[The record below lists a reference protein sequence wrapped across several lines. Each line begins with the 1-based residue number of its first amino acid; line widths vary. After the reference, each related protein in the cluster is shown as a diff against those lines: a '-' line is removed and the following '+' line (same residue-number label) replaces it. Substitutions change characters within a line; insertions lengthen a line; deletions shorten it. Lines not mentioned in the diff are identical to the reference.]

1 MNTTPLSDSQRE
13 QLRGALEQR
22 KQQLLAELGEAQR
35 DTLAVATNRADAE
48 RLDDRKDPADR
59 MAQATVRDAEATRDH
74 DELVAVRA
82 ALARLADGSYGEC
95 TDCGQPVGVA
105 RLLAQ
110 PAAARC
116 IACQSKAEAR
126 GER

>member
-1 MNTTPLSDSQRE
+1 MNITSLTDSQRE
-13 QLRGALEQR
+13 QLRGVLEQR
-22 KQQLLAELGEAQR
+22 KAQLLTELGEVQR
-35 DTLAVATNRADAE
+35 DTLAAAAGRSGAE
-48 RLDDRKDPADR
+48 PLDDRKEQADR
-59 MAQATVRDAEATRDH
+59 MASDTVRDAEAARDH

-110 PAAARC
+110 PSAARC
-116 IACQSKAEAR
+116 IACQSQAEAR
-126 GER
+126 APH

>member
-1 MNTTPLSDSQRE
+1 MSTTTTLTDSQRA
-13 QLRGALEQR
+13 QLHQLLEQR
-22 KQQLLAELGEAQR
+22 KAQLLAELGDIQRVPLAAAAGQDGTEAPDDPR
-35 DTLAVATNRADAE
+35 DQ
-48 RLDDRKDPADR
+48 ADR
-59 MAQATVRDAEATRDH
+59 LAHHTVRDAEATRDH

-82 ALARLADGSYGEC
+82 ALARWADGSLGEC

-116 IACQSKAEAR
+116 IACQSKAERAAH
-126 GER
+126 

>member
-1 MNTTPLSDSQRE
+1 
-13 QLRGALEQR
+13 
-22 KQQLLAELGEAQR
+22 
-35 DTLAVATNRADAE
+35 
-48 RLDDRKDPADR
+48 

>member
-1 MNTTPLSDSQRE
+1 MSTTTTLTDSQRA
-13 QLRGALEQR
+13 QLHQLLEQR
-22 KQQLLAELGEAQR
+22 KAQLLAELGDIQR
-35 DTLAVATNRADAE
+35 DTLAAAAGQDGTEAPE
-48 RLDDRKDPADR
+48 DPRDQADR
-59 MAQATVRDAEATRDH
+59 LAHHTVRDAEATRDH

-82 ALARLADGSYGEC
+82 ALARWADGSLGEC

-116 IACQSKAEAR
+116 IACQSKAESASH
-126 GER
+126 

>member
-1 MNTTPLSDSQRE
+1 MSTTTTLTDSQRA
-13 QLRGALEQR
+13 QLHQLLEQR
-22 KQQLLAELGEAQR
+22 KAQLLAELGDIQR
-35 DTLAVATNRADAE
+35 DTLAAAAGQDGTEAPEDPRDRAD
-48 RLDDRKDPADR
+48 RLAHH
-59 MAQATVRDAEATRDH
+59 TVRDAEATRDH

-82 ALARLADGSYGEC
+82 ALARWADGSLGEC

-116 IACQSKAEAR
+116 IACQSKAERAAH
-126 GER
+126 

>member
-1 MNTTPLSDSQRE
+1 MSTTTTLTDSQRA
-13 QLRGALEQR
+13 QLHQLLEQR
-22 KQQLLAELGEAQR
+22 KAQLLAELGDIQR
-35 DTLAVATNRADAE
+35 DTLAAAAGQNGTEAPE
-48 RLDDRKDPADR
+48 DPRDQADR
-59 MAQATVRDAEATRDH
+59 LAHNTVRDAEATRDH

-82 ALARLADGSYGEC
+82 ALARWADGSLGEC

-116 IACQSKAEAR
+116 IACQSRAERAPH
-126 GER
+126 

>member
-1 MNTTPLSDSQRE
+1 MSTTTTLTDSQRA
-13 QLRGALEQR
+13 QLHQLLEQR
-22 KQQLLAELGEAQR
+22 KAQLLAELGDIQR
-35 DTLAVATNRADAE
+35 DTLAAAAGQDGTEAPE
-48 RLDDRKDPADR
+48 DPRDQADR
-59 MAQATVRDAEATRDH
+59 LAHNTVRDAEATRDH

-82 ALARLADGSYGEC
+82 ALARWADGSLGEC

-116 IACQSKAEAR
+116 IACQSKAERAAH
-126 GER
+126 